1 MSDKFYIGD
10 LIRWV
15 VGHTTYESDGKN
27 LYGKDEIY
35 NHGIVMEVSHVDPKC
50 IIVHSRDV
58 QMAPRLVILN
68 GEVDEI
74 QLLSSSGDNR
84 NG

>member
-1 MSDKFYIGD
+1 MGDKYYIGD
-10 LIRWV
+10 LVRWI
-15 VGHTTYESDGKN
+15 VGHSVYESDGED

-50 IIVHSRDV
+50 IIVHSRDAE
-58 QMAPRLVILN
+58 MAPRLVILN
-68 GEVDEI
+68 DDIDEI
-74 QLLSSSGDNR
+74 QLLSSAEIK